1 MSSIAQRFALPEA
14 ASFSPPVAR
23 LMQAARLWVAL
34 ARRHRNPRP
43 ILRPLLAG
51 GEPAFCHF
59 MEALVAAW
67 PEPFAAFPPCA
78 TCLSPD
84 EAAVAQ
90 LFEAAAAGLPEE
102 AEELFRDYLGPDDR
116 ARLWRAASAIPIPLA
131 EGA

>member
-1 MSSIAQRFALPEA
+1 MPSIAQRFALAEA

-34 ARRHRNPRP
+34 ARRHHNPRP
-43 ILRPLLAG
+43 VLRPLLAG

-84 EAAVAQ
+84 ETAVAR
-90 LFEAAAAGLPEE
+90 LLEAAARGQRET
-102 AEELFRDYLGPDDR
+102 AEELFSDYLGPDER
-116 ARLWRAASAIPIPLA
+116 ARLWMAASAIPIPLA